1 MFKIITDTNSGLT
14 VKDAEGLGLVF
25 VPQITIIGGKSY
37 REGYE
42 LSFEQLAEMMPK
54 LPELPTTAAFP
65 VGEYIK
71 IFEKLSAEK
80 TPALLISESAGV
92 SGTFVAASTALKEVP
107 QADIHIVDTRTIGP
121 GLGTLVRLA
130 VKWEK
135 EGLSRDEV
143 EKRVGEMAKREKIF
157 FLVAT
162 LENLK
167 RGGRIG
173 GAKALLGSVLQV
185 KPILTIVDG
194 VIQPLESQRTHRKAV
209 ERLKELAIQFY
220 RNGAEHINIAHSA
233 TEVEV
238 LQVKA
243 DLEKALGISNIPTMN
258 VPPAILIHVGAG
270 AIAVSAFKKP

>member
-71 IFEKLSAEK
+71 IFEKLAAEK

-185 KPILTIVDG
+185 KPILTIV
-194 VIQPLESQRTHRKAV
+194 

-220 RNGAEHINIAHSA
+220 RNGAEHINIAHST
-233 TEVEV
+233 TEEEV
-238 LQVKA
+238 QQVKA